1 MAAPSISTYILS
13 NSSHYYGSEGGAA
26 VMTSPSDS
34 VTKVSAIISQTS
46 GGAAIETVD
55 TTVKTSSDLYADRWA
70 LTWPTAG
77 IASSPYYVRMWATNS
92 DGDGAVREVAPYIY
106 FPPSVSVTSPVDG
119 STLTDSSVTMAWSAS
134 DDYGISYQRV
144 SVSHDGTELWGAEVE
159 GNSIAVPSSVVF
171 ENGESYSFS
180 VMARNGKGMESTATN
195 TASFS
200 FVAPSVPELVI
211 AEGDGKSASI
221 TVTDS
226 SYTESGTVL
235 EASSAM
241 MESLTIHGLS
251 VQDGTPTPSAP
262 VAIQSV
268 QGWNLLDDSNIYNLA
283 VSGNSIVS
291 NANYRGCYCKIPT
304 TTGDTK
310 YTISRNVVEGNRF
323 QVWSAAT
330 EPVSGTTVTACFTWD
345 NAALTATFTVPA
357 NQSWLFVY
365 LANNGGTFT
374 QGNIQITAGAGRV
387 PILPYG
393 EIGITETGNNLLNPN
408 STNATTT
415 NTTKTVSADGTVSLV
430 ATENREI
437 WYGNVVN
444 AGSTVATLSNYT
456 NMIPLSEGESISVKT
471 FGSLNRVFISFLTAG
486 YTGISYSY
494 STDASTGATFTAP
507 ANCAWVTWRIG
518 TNGAVANTTYSGKT
532 MVVYGDTATAYEPYS
547 STTTPIPVTLRSLP
561 DGTHDEW
568 ISGETADTYIQRVA
582 SYTITGNENKANQAQ
597 LGNFRRMTLYNLPE
611 AGKPDTENPTGY
623 CSVAPWLVSWNGQSV
638 HAYVHNSLL
647 NVYAETTT
655 DQGVLD
661 AFVGA
666 EVLYPLATPVTTTL
680 PHVTLPYVDGSAWVD
695 AEVTP
700 QIEAT
705 FRPVDFPDQ
714 PAADSVDVVRVNADG
729 STWTVASNLT
739 MGDTVTDP
747 LPPLGVDA
755 VYKAVGKT
763 SAGGMSEKLYMHEI
777 PTTGWVLNF
786 GDAAQETVEFIYNP
800 QATMTLA
807 QGGES
812 YHFADGGMG
821 GGFPVFYPTTDRDAS
836 GTLAFDTV
844 LYGDSDRLLDLCRRY
859 PVAWLRDPFGHRW
872 RAHVRPSVSHG
883 VGQVWPVTIA
893 WDAVRFE
900 EV

>member
-13 NSSHYYGSEGGAA
+13 SSSHYYGSEGGAA

-55 TTVKTSSDLYADRWA
+55 TTVKTSSDQFADRWA

-77 IASSPYYVRMWATNS
+77 ITASPYYVRMWATNS
-92 DGDGAVREVAPYIY
+92 DGDGAVCEVAPYIY
-106 FPPSVSVTSPVDG
+106 FPPSVSVTSPADG
-119 STLTDSSVTMAWSAS
+119 STLTDSSVTMAWTAA

-171 ENGESYSFS
+171 EDGESYSFS

-200 FVAPSVPELVI
+200 FVAPSVPALVI

-241 MESLTIHGLS
+241 MESLTIDGAS

-262 VAIQSV
+262 VAIKSV
-268 QGWNLLDDSNIYNLA
+268 
-283 VSGNSIVS
+283 
-291 NANYRGCYCKIPT
+291 R
-304 TTGDTK
+304 
-310 YTISRNVVEGNRF
+310 
-323 QVWSAAT
+323 
-330 EPVSGTTVTACFTWD
+330 
-345 NAALTATFTVPA
+345 
-357 NQSWLFVY
+357 
-365 LANNGGTFT
+365 
-374 QGNIQITAGAGRV
+374 
-387 PILPYG
+387 
-393 EIGITETGNNLLNPN
+393 GNNLLLFTDEPTYKGAQSQWTDGTDPTGWYSWRADTSITTTSDSIRFQASSAAADALVIPFSEPPKPN
-408 STNATTT
+408 TYYNISFAYRGTVEVAQMYVLCRTSPNAAVTSTYFDKSGEWTWFERSIQWTNDFSARKPYALMIPYTTNAQGWLEIKFASMTLTEGYAPSAYAPYGSVAVASQGKNTCRAILNWNSSSTNGNALFVMADLRPSTTYTLSFVGAVGHMVYT
-415 NTTKTVSADGTVSLV
+415 NGNIVTQQSSITCTGERQSVTFTTKDTLPETQNPYGWLLLRNSAGNTVMPAFTDVQL
-430 ATENREI
+430 EI
-437 WYGNVVN
+437 
-444 AGSTVATLSNYT
+444 GS
-456 NMIPLSEGESISVKT
+456 
-471 FGSLNRVFISFLTAG
+471 
-486 YTGISYSY
+486 
-494 STDASTGATFTAP
+494 
-507 ANCAWVTWRIG
+507 
-518 TNGAVANTTYSGKT
+518 
-532 MVVYGDTATAYEPYS
+532 TATAYEPYS

-561 DGTHDEW
+561 DGTRDELRAEGGNAVLVKRCEETLQAVTDGVTGTVGVDVL
-568 ISGETADTYIQRVA
+568 SATGEIANGVQVVYKLAAPQEIDLG
-582 SYTITGNENKANQAQ
+582 TIA
-597 LGNFRRMTLYNLPE
+597 
-611 AGKPDTENPTGY
+611 
-623 CSVAPWLVSWNGQSV
+623 
-638 HAYVHNSLL
+638 
-647 NVYAETTT
+647 
-655 DQGVLD
+655 
-661 AFVGA
+661 
-666 EVLYPLATPVTTTL
+666 
-680 PHVTLPYVDGSAWVD
+680 LPYVDGSAWVD

-700 QIEAT
+700 NIEAT

-714 PAADSVDVVRVNADG
+714 PAADSIDVIRVNADG

-763 SAGGMSEKLYMHEI
+763 SAGGMSEKLFMHGI
-777 PTTGWVLNF
+777 PSTGWVLNF
-786 GDAAQETVEFIYNP
+786 GDAAQETVGFIYNP

-821 GGFPVFYPTTDRDAS
+821 GGLPVFYPTTDRDAS

-883 VGQVWPVTIA
+883 VGQVWPVTLS

>member
-77 IASSPYYVRMWATNS
+77 ITASPYYVRMWATNS
-92 DGDGAVREVAPYIY
+92 DGDGATREVAPYIY

-119 STLTDSSVTMAWSAS
+119 STLTDSSVTMAWTAT

-144 SVSHDGTELWGAEVE
+144 SISHDGTELWGAEVE

-171 ENGESYSFS
+171 EDGESYSFS

-200 FVAPSVPELVI
+200 FVAPSVPALVI

-241 MESLTIHGLS
+241 MDSLTIQGQS

-262 VAIQSV
+262 VAIESV
-268 QGWNLLDDSNIYNLA
+268 APRSGQPSIYICA
-283 VSGNSIVS
+283 
-291 NANYRGCYCKIPT
+291 
-304 TTGDTK
+304 GDPD
-310 YTISRNVVEGNRF
+310 G
-323 QVWSAAT
+323 
-330 EPVSGTTVTACFTWD
+330 
-345 NAALTATFTVPA
+345 
-357 NQSWLFVY
+357 VY
-365 LANNGGTFT
+365 
-374 QGNIQITAGAGRV
+374 
-387 PILPYG
+387 
-393 EIGITETGNNLLNPN
+393 
-408 STNATTT
+408 
-415 NTTKTVSADGTVSLV
+415 
-430 ATENREI
+430 
-437 WYGNVVN
+437 
-444 AGSTVATLSNYT
+444 
-456 NMIPLSEGESISVKT
+456 
-471 FGSLNRVFISFLTAG
+471 
-486 YTGISYSY
+486 
-494 STDASTGATFTAP
+494 
-507 ANCAWVTWRIG
+507 
-518 TNGAVANTTYSGKT
+518 
-532 MVVYGDTATAYEPYS
+532 
-547 STTTPIPVTLRSLP
+547 TTTPIPVTLRSLP

-568 ISGETADTYIQRVA
+568 ISGETADTLVQRVGMFIADSSTPYVA
-582 SYTITGNENKANQAQ
+582 SVALNGDSTTMRA
-597 LGNFRRMTLYNLPE
+597 NFRVPDFDGIASNNVVSDLFKRDAGHQSAWGNVSFGEVFSTSAGFFFGLPTTVTD
-611 AGKPDTENPTGY
+611 ASSANAWFASNPT
-623 CSVAPWLVSWNGQSV
+623 
-638 HAYVHNSLL
+638 
-647 NVYAETTT
+647 TI
-655 DQGVLD
+655 
-661 AFVGA
+661 
-666 EVLYPLATPVTTTL
+666 LYPLATPVTTTL
-680 PHVTLPYVDGSAWVD
+680 AHVNLPYVDGSAWVD

-729 STWTVASNLT
+729 TSWTVASGLSV
-739 MGDTVTDP
+739 GDTVTDP

>member
-13 NSSHYYGSEGGAA
+13 SSSHYYGSEGGAA

-70 LTWPTAG
+70 LSWHTAG
-77 IASSPYYVRMWATNS
+77 ITASPYYVRMWATNS
-92 DGDGAVREVAPYIY
+92 DGDGTVREVAPYIY
-106 FPPSVSVTSPVDG
+106 FPPAVSVTSPVDG
-119 STLTDSSVTMAWSAS
+119 STLTDSSVTMAWTAA
-134 DDYGISYQRV
+134 DDYGISYQRA

-180 VMARNGKGMESTATN
+180 VTARNGKGMESTATN

-200 FVAPSVPELVI
+200 FVAPSVPALVI

-241 MESLTIHGLS
+241 MDSLTIQGQS

-262 VAIQSV
+262 VAIESV
-268 QGWNLLDDSNIYNLA
+268 APRSGQPSIYICA
-283 VSGNSIVS
+283 
-291 NANYRGCYCKIPT
+291 
-304 TTGDTK
+304 GDPD
-310 YTISRNVVEGNRF
+310 G
-323 QVWSAAT
+323 
-330 EPVSGTTVTACFTWD
+330 
-345 NAALTATFTVPA
+345 
-357 NQSWLFVY
+357 VY
-365 LANNGGTFT
+365 
-374 QGNIQITAGAGRV
+374 
-387 PILPYG
+387 
-393 EIGITETGNNLLNPN
+393 
-408 STNATTT
+408 
-415 NTTKTVSADGTVSLV
+415 
-430 ATENREI
+430 
-437 WYGNVVN
+437 
-444 AGSTVATLSNYT
+444 
-456 NMIPLSEGESISVKT
+456 
-471 FGSLNRVFISFLTAG
+471 
-486 YTGISYSY
+486 
-494 STDASTGATFTAP
+494 
-507 ANCAWVTWRIG
+507 
-518 TNGAVANTTYSGKT
+518 
-532 MVVYGDTATAYEPYS
+532 
-547 STTTPIPVTLRSLP
+547 TTTPIPVTLRSLP

-568 ISGETADTYIQRVA
+568 ISGETADTLVQRVGMFIADSSTPYVA
-582 SYTITGNENKANQAQ
+582 SVALNGDSTTMRA
-597 LGNFRRMTLYNLPE
+597 NFRVPDFDGIASNNVVSDLFKRDAGHQSAWGNVSFGEVFSTSAGFFFGLPTTVTD
-611 AGKPDTENPTGY
+611 ASSANAWFASNPT
-623 CSVAPWLVSWNGQSV
+623 
-638 HAYVHNSLL
+638 
-647 NVYAETTT
+647 TI
-655 DQGVLD
+655 
-661 AFVGA
+661 
-666 EVLYPLATPVTTTL
+666 LYPLATPVTTTL
-680 PHVTLPYVDGSAWVD
+680 AHVNLPYVDGSAWVD

-729 STWTVASNLT
+729 TSWTVASGLSV
-739 MGDTVTDP
+739 GDTVTDP

>member
-13 NSSHYYGSEGGAA
+13 SSSHYYGSEGGAA

-70 LTWPTAG
+70 LSWHTAG
-77 IASSPYYVRMWATNS
+77 ITASPYYVRMWATNS
-92 DGDGAVREVAPYIY
+92 DGDGTVREVAPYIY
-106 FPPSVSVTSPVDG
+106 FPPAVSVTSPVDG
-119 STLTDSSVTMAWSAS
+119 STLTDSSVTMAWTAA
-134 DDYGISYQRV
+134 DDYGISYQRA

-180 VMARNGKGMESTATN
+180 VTARNGKGMESTATN

-241 MESLTIHGLS
+241 MESLTINGLS
-251 VQDGTPTPSAP
+251 VQDGTPTPSEP
-262 VAIQSV
+262 VAIESV
-268 QGWNLLDDSNIYNLA
+268 QGRNLLEITASQ
-283 VSGNSIVS
+283 S
-291 NANYRGCYCKIPT
+291 
-304 TTGDTK
+304 
-310 YTISRNVVEGNRF
+310 TINHVTFTPQSDG
-323 QVWSAAT
+323 T
-330 EPVSGTTVTACFTWD
+330 ILVSGTASPAAFYSCATLTLAAGTYMFAGYANGTLVSTQTHYRIYIYITSPNISANSGTSFTLTQSASATVYIQAVAGETFDAETVGIM
-345 NAALTATFTVPA
+345 LTAGSTLTAFQPYGAVDVKTIGK
-357 NQSWLFVY
+357 NLFDFPSYAEAMTGEIVNTYRCTPIKLKPNTTYY
-365 LANNGGTFT
+365 LSTYTADGYTSVGKGMYVLVATTSSNTGYRCIAHNT
-374 QGNIQITAGAGRV
+374 QGNTSGTLTTGSDGLLWFNCYPLSQLNYDEMAAHTTV
-387 PILPYG
+387 QL
-393 EIGITETGNNLLNPN
+393 EIG
-408 STNATTT
+408 S
-415 NTTKTVSADGTVSLV
+415 
-430 ATENREI
+430 
-437 WYGNVVN
+437 
-444 AGSTVATLSNYT
+444 
-456 NMIPLSEGESISVKT
+456 
-471 FGSLNRVFISFLTAG
+471 
-486 YTGISYSY
+486 
-494 STDASTGATFTAP
+494 
-507 ANCAWVTWRIG
+507 
-518 TNGAVANTTYSGKT
+518 
-532 MVVYGDTATAYEPYS
+532 TATAYEPYS
-547 STTTPIPVTLRSLP
+547 GSATPIPVTLRSLP

-568 ISGETADTYIQRVA
+568 ISGETEDTHIQRVGETMQA
-582 SYTITGNENKANQAQ
+582 VTDGVTGTVGVDVLSSTGEIANGAQ
-597 LGNFRRMTLYNLPE
+597 
-611 AGKPDTENPTGY
+611 
-623 CSVAPWLVSWNGQSV
+623 
-638 HAYVHNSLL
+638 
-647 NVYAETTT
+647 
-655 DQGVLD
+655 
-661 AFVGA
+661 
-666 EVLYPLATPVTTTL
+666 VLYKLATPVTTTY
-680 PHVTLPYVDGSAWVD
+680 PHVNLPYVDGSAWVD

-729 STWTVASNLT
+729 TTWTVASNLT
-739 MGDTVTDP
+739 VGDTVTDP

-763 SAGGMSEKLYMHEI
+763 SSGGMSEKLYMHGI

>member
-46 GGAAIETVD
+46 GGAAIETVE

-70 LTWPTAG
+70 LTWPTSG

-92 DGDGAVREVAPYIY
+92 DGDGAVREVAPYIF
-106 FPPSVSVTSPVDG
+106 FPPSVSVTSPANG

-134 DDYGISYQRV
+134 DDYGISYQRA

-159 GNSIAVPSSVVF
+159 GNSIAVPSSIVF
-171 ENGESYSFS
+171 EDGESYSFS

-200 FVAPSVPELVI
+200 FVAPSVPALVI

-262 VAIQSV
+262 VAIESV
-268 QGWNLLDDSNIYNLA
+268 QSRNLWGGTAIRDSVLAAVPSETDGSNGYGQYVTVTASNFSVGKTICAYPFKASTQYTLILTLGKSNTSSATNIAVEYTDGGLSHITFPTAPTSDGAPQTFVYVTAASKTVRRIIGGNWSGMTYVYYGECGLFEGVTALSDFTQYGAIDLRSIGKNLLE
-283 VSGNSIVS
+283 
-291 NANYRGCYCKIPT
+291 IPT
-304 TTGDTK
+304 TTFTSEVGITW
-310 YTISRNVVEGNRF
+310 TAGGGSV
-323 QVWSAAT
+323 SL
-330 EPVSGTTVTACFTWD
+330 SGTDTGSPHAKNYIID
-345 NAALTATFTVPA
+345 GRGLTRLGNYPNYA
-357 NQSWLFVY
+357 N
-365 LANNGGTFT
+365 
-374 QGNIQITAGAGRV
+374 
-387 PILPYG
+387 
-393 EIGITETGNNLLNPN
+393 
-408 STNATTT
+408 
-415 NTTKTVSADGTVSLV
+415 
-430 ATENREI
+430 
-437 WYGNVVN
+437 
-444 AGSTVATLSNYT
+444 
-456 NMIPLSEGESISVKT
+456 
-471 FGSLNRVFISFLTAG
+471 LTAG
-486 YTGISYSY
+486 YARKLSAGTYTLSATFSAAAGSRVGI
-494 STDASTGATFTAP
+494 AACVGAT
-507 ANCAWVTWRIG
+507 I
-518 TNGAVANTTYSGKT
+518 GAVATSINIVTNMTVASVT
-532 MVVYGDTATAYEPYS
+532 FSVAEGDYVQFSVFYEGESQNATISDIQLEIGSPATAYEPYS

-568 ISGETADTYIQRVA
+568 ISGESADTLIQRVGETMQA
-582 SYTITGNENKANQAQ
+582 VTDGVTGTVGVDVLSSTGEIANGAQ
-597 LGNFRRMTLYNLPE
+597 VIY
-611 AGKPDTENPTGY
+611 K
-623 CSVAPWLVSWNGQSV
+623 
-638 HAYVHNSLL
+638 
-647 NVYAETTT
+647 
-655 DQGVLD
+655 
-661 AFVGA
+661 
-666 EVLYPLATPVTTTL
+666 LATPVTTTL
-680 PHVTLPYVDGSAWVD
+680 AHVNLPYVDGSAWVD

-763 SAGGMSEKLYMHEI
+763 SAGGMSEKLYMHGI
-777 PTTGWVLNF
+777 PSTGWVLNF
-786 GDAAQETVEFIYNP
+786 GDAAQETVGFIYNP

>member
-77 IASSPYYVRMWATNS
+77 ITASPYYVRMWATNS
-92 DGDGAVREVAPYIY
+92 DGDGATREVAPYIY

-119 STLTDSSVTMAWSAS
+119 STLTDSSVTMAWTAT

-144 SVSHDGTELWGAEVE
+144 SISHDGTELWGAEVE

-200 FVAPSVPELVI
+200 FVAPSAPALVI
-211 AEGDGKSASI
+211 AEGDGKSATI
-221 TVTDS
+221 TVDDPHYS
-226 SYTESGTVL
+226 ESGATIAVDGSAIADEFTVFG
-235 EASSAM
+235 S
-241 MESLTIHGLS
+241 S
-251 VQDGTPTPSAP
+251 VQDGTPSPSSPVPIESIESPNLFDQSAATAGYLNANGTISGPTANNEMTSDYIPVTAGEDVGVYLVTEVDYAAWICFMCFNADQSVNTVFIRSTANQNYARIDEMPAGAAYVRVSARHLSTGKAQLYVSRGKAYYANPYVGPTELPINANGGNLLKPHARGSVTAGGLTSSVDADGTINISNTASGVADVSVVFDTPILFEAGKSYTVSMTSAGTRTGELTVLLRKDSITYYPSIPIAVGGTSATFTPSTTGT
-262 VAIQSV
+262 V
-268 QGWNLLDDSNIYNLA
+268 NFLLLRTT
-283 VSGNSIVS
+283 SGNSITLS
-291 NANYRGCYCKIPT
+291 AKLSIYEGTET
-304 TTGDTK
+304 T
-310 YTISRNVVEGNRF
+310 Y
-323 QVWSAAT
+323 T
-330 EPVSGTTVTACFTWD
+330 EPQGSTTSID
-345 NAALTATFTVPA
+345 L
-357 NQSWLFVY
+357 
-365 LANNGGTFT
+365 
-374 QGNIQITAGAGRV
+374 QGNA
-387 PILPYG
+387 
-393 EIGITETGNNLLNPN
+393 
-408 STNATTT
+408 
-415 NTTKTVSADGTVSLV
+415 
-430 ATENREI
+430 
-437 WYGNVVN
+437 
-444 AGSTVATLSNYT
+444 
-456 NMIPLSEGESISVKT
+456 
-471 FGSLNRVFISFLTAG
+471 
-486 YTGISYSY
+486 
-494 STDASTGATFTAP
+494 
-507 ANCAWVTWRIG
+507 
-518 TNGAVANTTYSGKT
+518 
-532 MVVYGDTATAYEPYS
+532 
-547 STTTPIPVTLRSLP
+547 LRSLP
-561 DGTHDEW
+561 DGTRDELRVGERVTLVKRVGH
-568 ISGETADTYIQRVA
+568 IADVSARTLSYSGGSIPYAYFPLTAGEKGA
-582 SYTITGNENKANQAQ
+582 
-597 LGNFRRMTLYNLPE
+597 
-611 AGKPDTENPTGY
+611 PTSGSPARNN
-623 CSVAPWLVSWNGQSV
+623 CMSTVAPPKVPL
-638 HAYVHNSLL
+638 ADPCCYVTNDGLTVVIGSTAFTSL
-647 NVYAETTT
+647 ATATTMLT
-655 DQGVLD
+655 
-661 AFVGA
+661 GA
-666 EVLYPLATPVTTTL
+666 EFDYALATPQEIDL
-680 PHVTLPYVDGSAWVD
+680 GAASDHPFIPEDGEMWVDGT
-695 AEVTP
+695 EM
-700 QIEAT
+700 EASL
-705 FRPVDFPDQ
+705 RPADYAGQ
-714 PAADSVDVVRVNADG
+714 PMYDSVDVIRVNADG

-739 MGDTVTDP
+739 TGDTVTDP

-786 GDAAQETVEFIYNP
+786 GNAAQETVGFIYNP
-800 QATMTLA
+800 QATMTLS

-821 GGFPVFYPTTDRDAS
+821 GGLPVFYPTTDRDAS

>member
-46 GGAAIETVD
+46 GGAAIETVE

-70 LTWPTAG
+70 LTWPTSG

-92 DGDGAVREVAPYIY
+92 DGDGAVREVAPYIF
-106 FPPSVSVTSPVDG
+106 FPPSVSVTSPANG

-134 DDYGISYQRV
+134 DDYGISYQRA

-159 GNSIAVPSSVVF
+159 GNSIAVPSSIVF
-171 ENGESYSFS
+171 EDGESYSFS

-200 FVAPSVPELVI
+200 FVAPSVPALVI

-241 MESLTIHGLS
+241 MESLTIHGKS

-262 VAIQSV
+262 VAIKSV
-268 QGWNLLDDSNIYNLA
+268 RSGNLSPFFSHDLTDIYNSSTNPNGYWFWFSTEATYTQKDDGWMHVAYSNTGGSA
-283 VSGNSIVS
+283 VYPNFIVQQVPTLKNGAS
-291 NANYRGCYCKIPT
+291 YTFLVEIANA
-304 TTGDTK
+304 
-310 YTISRNVVEGNRF
+310 TISGDVKF
-323 QVWSAAT
+323 S
-330 EPVSGTTVTACFTWD
+330 P
-345 NAALTATFTVPA
+345 
-357 NQSWLFVY
+357 
-365 LANNGGTFT
+365 NG
-374 QGNIQITAGAGRV
+374 
-387 PILPYG
+387 
-393 EIGITETGNNLLNPN
+393 
-408 STNATTT
+408 S
-415 NTTKTVSADGTVSLV
+415 S
-430 ATENREI
+430 
-437 WYGNVVN
+437 
-444 AGSTVATLSNYT
+444 GSTVAYLNNVTAFSIANNSTYYKST
-456 NMIPLSEGESISVKT
+456 TAKSDFSGCNRFTRSYFNVPAGGSISLDLRISIYEGVYDGPYT
-471 FGSLNRVFISFLTAG
+471 PVGNILLNAG
-486 YTGISYSY
+486 DPDG
-494 STDASTGATFTAP
+494 
-507 ANCAWVTWRIG
+507 
-518 TNGAVANTTYSGKT
+518 
-532 MVVYGDTATAYEPYS
+532 VY
-547 STTTPIPVTLRSLP
+547 TTTPIPVTLRSLP

-568 ISGETADTYIQRVA
+568 ISGETEDTLIQRCKQVVFDGYETWTQNSVTPNNIRMVTTVSDLASVPNTDTSKLAMSSMLSPETAATAIGSDNANVIAAISNHRIFVSVPVA
-582 SYTITGNENKANQAQ
+582 TYPNVAAWTSALASTP
-597 LGNFRRMTLYNLPE
+597 MTVIYKLE
-611 AGKPDTENPTGY
+611 
-623 CSVAPWLVSWNGQSV
+623 
-638 HAYVHNSLL
+638 
-647 NVYAETTT
+647 
-655 DQGVLD
+655 
-661 AFVGA
+661 
-666 EVLYPLATPVTTTL
+666 TPVTTTL

-700 QIEAT
+700 NIEAT

-763 SAGGMSEKLYMHEI
+763 SAGGMSEKLFMHGI
-777 PTTGWVLNF
+777 PSTGWVLNF
-786 GDAAQETVEFIYNP
+786 GDAAQETVGFIYNP